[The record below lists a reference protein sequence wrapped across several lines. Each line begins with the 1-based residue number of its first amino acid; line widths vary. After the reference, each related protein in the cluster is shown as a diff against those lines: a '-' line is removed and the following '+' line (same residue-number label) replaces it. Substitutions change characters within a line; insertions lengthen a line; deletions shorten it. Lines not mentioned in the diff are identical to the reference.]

1 MADDLPPLTTP
12 SPAPKK
18 KSLSSLLLLLLAALR
33 GEEGGNYYISNINR
47 PLVNDLYRAGK
58 QDSRSSSML
67 TGVSVDA
74 TLMPP

>member
-1 MADDLPPLTTP
+1 M
-12 SPAPKK
+12 
-18 KSLSSLLLLLLAALR
+18 LLAALR
-33 GEEGGNYYISNINR
+33 KGGGVLYKHVNR

-74 TLMPP
+74 TLMPIKPGPNKR